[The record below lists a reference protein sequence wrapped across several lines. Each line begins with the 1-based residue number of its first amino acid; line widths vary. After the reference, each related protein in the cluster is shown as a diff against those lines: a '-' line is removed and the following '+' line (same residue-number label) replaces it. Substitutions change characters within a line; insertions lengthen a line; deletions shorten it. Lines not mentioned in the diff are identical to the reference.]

1 MEPLNR
7 DNLPDFCSQEYS
19 SYLNTSNDN
28 VELQNLFKILGL
40 PYLIAPGQAQAQ
52 CAALERQ
59 GIVDGIVTEDSD
71 VFLFGGSQVY
81 RGVFN
86 NKIKYY
92 NFEKMQEKLKLSRE
106 KLIIFAELLG
116 SDYSEG
122 VKGIGLV
129 NAM

>member
-1 MEPLNR
+1 M
-7 DNLPDFCSQEYS
+7 
-19 SYLNTSNDN
+19 
-28 VELQNLFKILGL
+28 
-40 PYLIAPGQAQAQ
+40 
-52 CAALERQ
+52 
-59 GIVDGIVTEDSD
+59 
-71 VFLFGGSQVY
+71 FLFGGRQVY

>member
-1 MEPLNR
+1 M
-7 DNLPDFCSQEYS
+7 
-19 SYLNTSNDN
+19 
-28 VELQNLFKILGL
+28 
-40 PYLIAPGQAQAQ
+40 
-52 CAALERQ
+52 
-59 GIVDGIVTEDSD
+59 DGVITEDSD
-71 VFLFGGSQVY
+71 VFLFGGRNIY

-86 NKIKYY
+86 NNIRYY
-92 NFEKMQEKLKLSRE
+92 NFARMQQKLKLTRE